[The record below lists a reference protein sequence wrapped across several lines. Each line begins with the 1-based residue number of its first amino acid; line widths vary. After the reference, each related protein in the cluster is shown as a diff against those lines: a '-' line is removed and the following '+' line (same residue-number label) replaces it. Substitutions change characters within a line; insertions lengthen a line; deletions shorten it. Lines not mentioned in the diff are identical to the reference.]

1 MSERVSGD
9 VSVEGLSKHG
19 EKFQFLISVPPQA
32 KEAIL
37 PGSCI
42 SVNGKSVVVKN
53 CDGEYA
59 SFELELG
66 DLIDSVLAPLEVGSQ
81 VTITWETLKKSAL

>member
-1 MSERVSGD
+1 MNERVSED
-9 VSVEGLSKHG
+9 ASVEGLSKHG
-19 EKFQFLISVPPQA
+19 NKFQFLISIPPQA
-32 KEAIL
+32 KEDIV

-66 DLIDSVLAPLEVGSQ
+66 DLVDSVLAPLEVGSQ
-81 VTITWETLKKSAL
+81 VTITWELLKKPAL